1 MTAMKNIQNVS
12 SMKKFD
18 NYLKVWII
26 SAASFMFIKARTE
39 YIKYNFIHANLKNFF
54 QKTYVLKTC

>member
-1 MTAMKNIQNVS
+1 MKNIRNVS

-18 NYLKVWII
+18 NCLKVWII

-39 YIKYNFIHANLKNFF
+39 CIKYNFIHANLKNFF
-54 QKTYVLKTC
+54 KRPIY